1 MDKDATGM
9 YSSILCILLLT
20 FASVFLQC
28 SLVLPQPVSKDAV
41 ELFDEIVVLSK
52 ILNFVSTLL
61 PIFIVFLYIICAK
74 TVLDF

>member
-1 MDKDATGM
+1 MHFVVN
-9 YSSILCILLLT
+9 ILLL
-20 FASVFLQC
+20 FLQY
-28 SLVLPQPVSKDAV
+28 SLVLPQPMFKDAV

-61 PIFIVFLYIICAK
+61 PIFVVFLYIFCAK

>member
-1 MDKDATGM
+1 MHFVVN
-9 YSSILCILLLT
+9 IN

-61 PIFIVFLYIICAK
+61 PIFVVFLYIFCAK